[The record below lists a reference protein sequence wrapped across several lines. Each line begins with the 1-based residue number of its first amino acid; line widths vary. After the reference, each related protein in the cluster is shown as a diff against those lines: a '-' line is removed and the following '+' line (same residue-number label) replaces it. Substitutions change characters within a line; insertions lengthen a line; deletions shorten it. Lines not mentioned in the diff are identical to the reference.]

1 MSFEL
6 MNQLTREDAEARAD
20 MFMSTLLEE
29 IANDE
34 EPYQKKCRQLARA
47 LLEKDAE
54 GVIIALCGWSTR
66 SIAMKS
72 LLIRDTAQEF
82 HDDDFVNSTLIVK
95 YVNGDTAEGECAVNP
110 ATHEVKDFNPE
121 LFDNKYSAV
130 DSVSV
135 ELGNDGECLLCY
147 PEDEVVFDEDAFWYA
162 ALSVVA
168 PDNTEVKK
176 EGDEKWVAKHISE
189 IQNGDIVRY
198 GEELYL
204 ATSDAY
210 LTDTLIGK
218 EWNFSVVGGMEEY
231 LYATNFEGAMVDVL
245 LPGKIEY
252 LFTANANWTP
262 IQNSKFA
269 PSANDF
275 ASMVYTANGNYVELD
290 IVDYCGRLTFYCEHS
305 AVNEEYA
312 DEMVTCKFSLSQMTP
327 ETLREKMVAICQQLC
342 EGKTLSNCIA

>member
-1 MSFEL
+1 MFNL

-54 GVIIALCGWSTR
+54 GVIIALCGWSPR

-82 HDDDFVNSTLIVK
+82 HDDDFIGSTLIVK
-95 YVNGDTAEGECAVNP
+95 YVNGDTAEGECTVNP

-147 PEDEVVFDEDAFWYA
+147 PEDEVAFDEDAYWYKP
-162 ALSVVA
+162 VVGC
-168 PDNTEVKK
+168 V
-176 EGDEKWVAKHISE
+176 EGPAEDVEPAWNWGFKPIAE
-189 IQNGDIVRY
+189 IKTGDIVCY
-198 GEELYL
+198 GSELYF
-204 ATSDAY
+204 ATTNAY
-210 LTDTLIGK
+210 LTDTAFGR
-218 EWNFSVVGGMEEY
+218 EWNFQVCGGTKNY
-231 LYATNFEGAMVDVL
+231 LYATNFENAECCVL
-245 LPGKIEY
+245 LPDAEEFI
-252 LFTANANWTP
+252 FNTTAAFDKYAAGYSVT
-262 IQNSKFA
+262 
-269 PSANDF
+269 SATVV
-275 ASMVYTANGNYVELD
+275 AEMVYAINNHLVILSLLTAAEKGDLEFVCKHISGDKDVTNRAEYNGD
-290 IVDYCGRLTFYCEHS
+290 I
-305 AVNEEYA
+305 A
-312 DEMVTCKFSLSQMTP
+312 SLSKDALETQM
-327 ETLREKMVAICQQLC
+327 ASICRNLC
-342 EGKTLSNCIA
+342 KN